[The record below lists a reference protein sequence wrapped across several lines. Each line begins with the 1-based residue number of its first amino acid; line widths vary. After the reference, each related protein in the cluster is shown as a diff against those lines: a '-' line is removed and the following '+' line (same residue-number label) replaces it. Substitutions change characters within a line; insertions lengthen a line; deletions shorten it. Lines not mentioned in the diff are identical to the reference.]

1 MAGVVSAFV
10 ISFVGIGVSFCLQNL
25 IDPRE
30 PTKVVFG
37 AYSLAL
43 GVCAAAFA
51 AALARVGGD
60 SYWIW
65 TVATG
70 ADLLS
75 VALLLHFALLFTSS
89 SSPWLSTARLARA
102 IYGVTFLFEVVN
114 LWRGL
119 LRPEAAGPNG
129 DPGHGWLLG
138 HAAVRISAIGV
149 LAWLLT
155 SAALLSVVALLARS
169 VWKGRREAVGPLLGS
184 VLVAFGW
191 GRDALIAAGAIH
203 GTWLGPLC
211 DVLLVVSVA
220 DAYMFR
226 HARLSRDLQHDYAEL
241 RDAQRELRRKE
252 QLTAIGELA
261 AVVAHEIRNPL
272 AIISNSVADLR
283 RHGLL
288 EDEKDTLLRILGEE
302 SSRLN
307 RLVANLLTYARPIVP
322 KLQPASVRELLRRT
336 ELSTALK
343 GPLELE
349 TTEDGEAGHVSAD
362 PNLLRQ
368 VLDNLVDNAGQAMN
382 WRGTVKI
389 AVRAATRGE
398 LHGATISVQDNGEGM
413 DARVTARAKDPFF
426 TTRPTGTGLG
436 LAIVDRIV
444 EAHGGDFVIE
454 SQPGIGTTATV
465 FFPDASCSATRVA
478 ESRPRQRSAPIGGR
492 VGVMLPPEFASVQGM
507 SEGGGE
513 VIPGALSGGT

>member
-10 ISFVGIGVSFCLQNL
+10 ISYVGIGVSFCLQNL
-25 IDPRE
+25 IDRQE

-37 AYSLAL
+37 GHSLAL
-43 GVCAAAFA
+43 GACAVAIAVSR
-51 AALARVGGD
+51 ARGGGD

-65 TVATG
+65 TVAIG
-70 ADLLS
+70 AYVLA
-75 VALLLHFALLFTSS
+75 VALLLHFALLFSNAN
-89 SSPWLSTARLARA
+89 PRRRLLTGV
-102 IYGVTFLFEVVN
+102 YGVTLGFEIIN

-119 LRPEAAGPNG
+119 LIPCAACSRG
-129 DPGHGWLLG
+129 DLLHGWVLAG
-138 HAAVRISAIGV
+138 VAVRLSVWGGLAWVLASGV
-149 LAWLLT
+149 LLVVVGLLVRSAWM
-155 SAALLSVVALLARS
+155 
-169 VWKGRREAVGPLLGS
+169 GRREAIGPLLGS
-184 VLVAFGW
+184 ILVVVGW
-191 GRDALIAAGAIH
+191 GHDALLALGVLA

-211 DVLLVVSVA
+211 NGLLVVSVA
-220 DAYMFR
+220 DAYLFR
-226 HARLSRDLQHDYAEL
+226 HATLSRDLQRDYAEL

-272 AIISNSVADLR
+272 AIISNSVAGLR

-288 EDEKDTLLRILGEE
+288 DGEKDTLLRILGEE

-307 RLVANLLTYARPIVP
+307 GLVSNLLIYARPIVP
-322 KLQPASVRELLRRT
+322 KRQLASVRELLRRT

-349 TTEDGEAGHVSAD
+349 TTEDVEAGPVSAD
-362 PNLLRQ
+362 PILLRQ

-389 AVRAATRGE
+389 AVRAMTKDGRP
-398 LHGATISVQDNGEGM
+398 GASISIQDHGEGM
-413 DARVTARAKDPFF
+413 DARVSARAKDPFF

-465 FFPDASCSATRVA
+465 FFPHSGRPANKVSD
-478 ESRPRQRSAPIGGR
+478 SRSSQRITAAAK
-492 VGVMLPPEFASVQGM
+492 LPLERDSDQG
-507 SEGGGE
+507 E
-513 VIPGALSGGT
+513 